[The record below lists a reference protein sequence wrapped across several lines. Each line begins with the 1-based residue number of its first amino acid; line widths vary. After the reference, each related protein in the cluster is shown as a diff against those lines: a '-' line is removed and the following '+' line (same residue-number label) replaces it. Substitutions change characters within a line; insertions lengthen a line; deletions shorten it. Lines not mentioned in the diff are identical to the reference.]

1 MDVWELNKRGEKKRQ
16 TRVINVY
23 DQNIQDEQGQRTRPI
38 CQVQWESILQGRA
51 ILLGDFNAKS
61 PHWDPYNKPRN
72 ARDLE
77 GLIERFD
84 LILNNDTIVFTRV
97 EGGKRS
103 VLDLTFSS
111 PELGPLDSWAIAE
124 GIQTPSDHK
133 PIVLEITLAAEEKG
147 PHIVGW
153 RTDKLSQEQKEKM
166 EAEWWSRAIQFP
178 QQQLLSNSD
187 IEQEALWIQETV
199 TEILDEYTQPI
210 KITPRSKRWWNKT
223 VKESRKAFLRERRL
237 HQRGWA
243 TWEELKAI

>member
-1 MDVWELNKRGEKKRQ
+1 M
-16 TRVINVY
+16 
-23 DQNIQDEQGQRTRPI
+23 
-38 CQVQWESILQGRA
+38 
-51 ILLGDFNAKS
+51 
-61 PHWDPYNKPRN
+61 
-72 ARDLE
+72 
-77 GLIERFD
+77 
-84 LILNNDTIVFTRV
+84 
-97 EGGKRS
+97 
-103 VLDLTFSS
+103 
-111 PELGPLDSWAIAE
+111 
-124 GIQTPSDHK
+124 
-133 PIVLEITLAAEEKG
+133 
-147 PHIVGW
+147 GW

-243 TWEELKAI
+243 TWEELKAIRNSYYSTIHRERRLMWQRFLQGDEEEEEDEDEGEEKQELGERSRKRKENSSLDRCWAALRYTKPKVYSTTPALVVEQVDGTKREVVTIKEKEEVFLNQAFPSQKDDEEGQPQV